1 MPNKL
6 NANAQKWLDAL
17 RSGKYKQGREALH
30 EDNEFCCLGVACD
43 LYAKEVGGTWVKEP
57 FDGSTGFYFMV
68 NGYSSQ
74 DNLPMPVVEWLGL
87 NTNDGFL
94 SPDSSPGVA
103 QSLIE
108 LNDNFRFDFKKI
120 ADVIE
125 SQPKGLFNA

>member
-6 NANAQKWLDAL
+6 NANAQKWVDAL
-17 RSGKYKQGREALH
+17 RSGKYTQGRKALH
-30 EDNEFCCLGVACD
+30 KDSKFCCLGVACD
-43 LYAKEVGGTWVKEP
+43 LYSKKVSGTWVKEP
-57 FDGSTGFYFMV
+57 DGSTGFYFMV

-74 DNLPMPVVEWLGL
+74 DHLPTPVKKWLGL
-87 NTNDGFL
+87 KTSHGFL
-94 SPDSSPGVA
+94 GPDSSPGVA

-125 SQPKGLFNA
+125 SQPEGLFKP

>member
-1 MPNKL
+1 MPNEL
-6 NANAQKWLDAL
+6 NANAQKWVDAL
-17 RSGKYKQGREALH
+17 RSGKYTQGRKALH

-43 LYAKEVGGTWVKEP
+43 LYSKEVSGTWVKEP
-57 FDGSTGFYFMV
+57 DGSTGFYFMV

-74 DNLPMPVVEWLGL
+74 DNLPMPVGEWLGL

-94 SPDSSPGVA
+94 IPDSSPGVA

-125 SQPKGLFNA
+125 SQPEGLFNA